1 MAEPGRREDVFVAF
15 RFVVRVDDLVLGG
28 FSECGG
34 LQLETEVQDYPEGGQ
49 NSYLHKLPG
58 RVKQTNI
65 RLKRGLAQRALWD
78 WYARNIDGELV
89 RRNGSVQLT
98 DGAGEVAAEWQ
109 FSRAYPVKWQ
119 GPDLNATQNQVA
131 AEQIELAYEG
141 LRKA

>member
-1 MAEPGRREDVFVAF
+1 MTEVLVAF

-28 FSECGG
+28 FTECGG

-49 NSYLHKLPG
+49 NTYVHKLPG

-65 RLKRGLAQRALWD
+65 RLKRGLAGRALWE
-78 WYARNIDGELV
+78 WYARVVDGELV

-98 DGAGEVAAEWQ
+98 DGTGAVETEWQ

-131 AEQIELAYEG
+131 AETIELAYEG
-141 LRKA
+141 LRKR